1 MNSNTPFSSR
11 QLQEYAINHTNN
23 FFWFSQRNSAIQT
36 INDAK

>member
-23 FFWFSQRNSAIQT
+23 FFGFHKETVPYKQ
-36 INDAK
+36 